1 MQNENDLRCDKYKAL
16 FMLSRDAVMTLE
28 PPSWKFQS
36 ANPATVKMFGAKD
49 EEDFLRYPPWELSPK
64 LQPDGSISMG
74 KAIEMIDEA
83 MLKGSSFFEWTHK
96 RIDGEDFPA
105 EVLLSKIESG
115 GKVYLHALVRDITE
129 RKKLQEAVLKSAE
142 EKFEI
147 IFNNVNDGLLLARLE
162 DKKFVLGNKAISRM
176 LGYTTEELK
185 TLGLSDIHPAENL
198 DKILEQFIKQSSGEI
213 GVIRDI
219 PVKRKDG
226 SIFYAD
232 VNTSSVTIDGVRCNL
247 GVFRDTT
254 EQRAMVMEKEQ
265 YFSFFQLATDIMVI
279 ADTKGNFIKVNP
291 ACTTVLGYS
300 QEELLSKAFIDFIH
314 KDDKQLT
321 LTELDKRI
329 TSGHVLDFEN
339 RFIRKDGSICLLS
352 WRANYDKESGN
363 TYATARDITR
373 HHEEEERIKRLA
385 NLYEILSNCNQAIVH
400 SKTEQELFQKICSDV
415 IHFDHIRMAWMGFV
429 DPETKLIRI
438 IASDGADAEHLKN
451 ISISIDVGT
460 PFGHGPTGIAIR
472 EKRPYWCQDFQN
484 DPATKPWRDEGRGT
498 KWGSSASLPIY
509 RGGQAVGALAL
520 HSGEKEVF
528 DEDAQR
534 LLLEMTMNI
543 SYALDNFEREAE
555 RIKSENE
562 LRNKYEEVEKLN
574 RFMVGREIKMADL
587 KNEIER
593 LRSQIDKK

>member
-1 MQNENDLRCDKYKAL
+1 MQNENDLRYEKYKAL

-28 PPSWKFQS
+28 PPSWKFKS

-83 MLKGSSFFEWTHK
+83 MLKGSNFFEWTHK
-96 RIDGEDFPA
+96 RVNGEDFPA
-105 EVLLSKIESG
+105 EVLLSKIESD
-115 GKVYLHALVRDITE
+115 GKTYLQAVVRDITE
-129 RKKLQEAVLKSAE
+129 RKKLQESVLRSAE

-147 IFNNVNDGLLLARLE
+147 IFNKVNDGLLLARLD
-162 DKKFVLGNKAISRM
+162 DKKFVLGNQAISRM

-185 TLGLSDIHPAENL
+185 SLGLSDIHPAEDL
-198 DKILEQFIKQSSGEI
+198 DKILDLFTKQASGELS
-213 GVIRDI
+213 VIRDI
-219 PVKRKDG
+219 PIKRKDG

-232 VNTSSVTIDGVRCNL
+232 VNTSGVTIDGVRCNL

-254 EQRAMVMEKEQ
+254 EQRAVAIEKEQ

-279 ADTKGNFIKVNP
+279 VDAKGNFIKINP
-291 ACTTVLGYS
+291 VCASVLEYS
-300 QEELLSKAFIDFIH
+300 PEELLSRPFIDFVYN
-314 KDDKQLT
+314 DDKQFT
-321 LTELDKRI
+321 LAEMDKRI
-329 TSGHVLDFEN
+329 ISGHILDFEN
-339 RFIRKDGSICLLS
+339 RFVRKDGSICLLS

-373 HHEEEERIKRLA
+373 RHEEEERIKRLA
-385 NLYEILSNCNQAIVH
+385 NLYEILSNCNHAIVH
-400 SKTEQELFQKICSDV
+400 SKTEQELFQKVCSDV

-429 DPETKLIRI
+429 NPETKLIHI
-438 IASDGADAEHLKN
+438 IASDGIDTEHLKD

-460 PFGHGPTGIAIR
+460 PFGLGPTGIAIR

-484 DPATKPWRDEGRGT
+484 DPITKTWRDEGRGT

-509 RGGQAVGALAL
+509 RGGKAVGALAL
-520 HSGEKEVF
+520 HSGEKGVF

-534 LLLEMTMNI
+534 LLLEMSMNI
-543 SYALDNFEREAE
+543 SYALDNFERESE
-555 RIKSENE
+555 RIKSEDE

-587 KNEIER
+587 KNEIEE
-593 LRSQIDKK
+593 LKSQIGKK

>member
-1 MQNENDLRCDKYKAL
+1 MQNENDLRYEKYKAL

-28 PPSWKFQS
+28 PPSWKFKS

-49 EEDFLRYPPWELSPK
+49 EEDFLRYPPCELSPK

-83 MLKGSSFFEWTHK
+83 MLKGSNFFEWTHK
-96 RIDGEDFPA
+96 RVNGEDFPA
-105 EVLLSKIESG
+105 EVLLSKIESD
-115 GKVYLHALVRDITE
+115 GKTYLQAVVRDITE
-129 RKKLQEAVLKSAE
+129 RKKLQESVLRSAE

-147 IFNNVNDGLLLARLE
+147 IFNKVNDGLLLARLD
-162 DKKFVLGNKAISRM
+162 DKKFVLGNQAISRM

-185 TLGLSDIHPAENL
+185 SLGLSDIHPAEDL
-198 DKILEQFIKQSSGEI
+198 DKILDLFTKQASGELS
-213 GVIRDI
+213 VIRDI
-219 PVKRKDG
+219 PIKRKDG

-254 EQRAMVMEKEQ
+254 EQRAVAIEKEQ

-279 ADTKGNFIKVNP
+279 VDAKGNFIKINP
-291 ACTTVLGYS
+291 VCASVLEYS
-300 QEELLSKAFIDFIH
+300 PEELLSRPFIDFVYN
-314 KDDKQLT
+314 DDKQFT
-321 LTELDKRI
+321 LAEMDKRI
-329 TSGHVLDFEN
+329 ISGHILDFEN
-339 RFIRKDGSICLLS
+339 RFVRKDGSICLLS

-373 HHEEEERIKRLA
+373 RHEEEERIKRLA
-385 NLYEILSNCNQAIVH
+385 NLYEILSNCNHAIVH
-400 SKTEQELFQKICSDV
+400 SKTEQELFQKVCSDV

-429 DPETKLIRI
+429 NPETKLIHI
-438 IASDGADAEHLKN
+438 IASDGIDTEHLKD

-460 PFGHGPTGIAIR
+460 PFGLGPTGIAIR

-484 DPATKPWRDEGRGT
+484 DPITKTWRDEGRGT

-509 RGGQAVGALAL
+509 RGGKAVGALAL
-520 HSGEKEVF
+520 HSGEKGVF

-534 LLLEMTMNI
+534 LLLEMSMNI
-543 SYALDNFEREAE
+543 SYALDNFERESE
-555 RIKSENE
+555 RIKSEDE

-587 KNEIER
+587 KNEIEE
-593 LRSQIDKK
+593 LKSQIGKK